1 MENNFMGFD
10 DFIYVVKVTEDGEEF
25 TYEYGN
31 PKHAL
36 IQLETEPSGKLFRYN
51 TVTKQEFEVK
61 GDELQALTAQYMA
74 DNGTQS

>member
-1 MENNFMGFD
+1 MNYMGFD

-51 TVTKQEFEVK
+51 LLTKEEFEVTS
-61 GDELQALTAQYMA
+61 DELKALTAQYMA
-74 DNGTQS
+74 ANATQS

>member
-1 MENNFMGFD
+1 MNYMGFD

-51 TVTKQEFEVK
+51 LLTKEEFEVTS
-61 GDELQALTAQYMA
+61 DELKALTAQYMA
-74 DNGTQS
+74 ANATQT

>member
-10 DFIYVVKVTEDGEEF
+10 DFISAVKVTEDGEQF

-36 IQLETEPSGKLFRYN
+36 FQLETEQSGKLFKYN
-51 TVTKQEFEVK
+51 TLTKEEFEIK
-61 GDELQALTAQYMA
+61 GNELQALTAQYIA
-74 DNGTQS
+74 VNGT

>member
-10 DFIYVVKVTEDGEEF
+10 DFIYVVKETEDGEEF

-36 IQLETEPSGKLFRYN
+36 FQLETEQSGKLFKYN
-51 TVTKQEFEVK
+51 TLTKEEFEIK
-61 GDELQALTAQYMA
+61 GDELQALIAQYMA
-74 DNGTQS
+74 VNGNQS

>member
-36 IQLETEPSGKLFRYN
+36 FQLETEQSGKLFKYN
-51 TVTKQEFEVK
+51 TLTKEEVEIK
-61 GDELQALTAQYMA
+61 GNELQALTAQYIA
-74 DNGTQS
+74 VNGT

>member
-10 DFIYVVKVTEDGEEF
+10 DFIYVVNVTEDGEDF
-25 TYEYGN
+25 TDEYGN

-36 IQLETEPSGKLFRYN
+36 IQLETELSGKLFRYN

-74 DNGTQS
+74 VNGTQS

>member
-1 MENNFMGFD
+1 MNYMGFD

-51 TVTKQEFEVK
+51 LLTKEEFEVTS
-61 GDELQALTAQYMA
+61 DELKASTAQYMVA
-74 DNGTQS
+74 NGTQS

>member
-36 IQLETEPSGKLFRYN
+36 IQLETELSGKLFRYN

-61 GDELQALTAQYMA
+61 GDELHALTAQYMA
-74 DNGTQS
+74 VNGTQS

>member
-1 MENNFMGFD
+1 MNYMGFD

-51 TVTKQEFEVK
+51 LLTKEEFEVTS
-61 GDELQALTAQYMA
+61 DELKALTAQYMVA
-74 DNGTQS
+74 NGTQS

>member
-10 DFIYVVKVTEDGEEF
+10 DFIYVVKVTKDGEEF

-36 IQLETEPSGKLFRYN
+36 IQLETELSGKLFRYN

-74 DNGTQS
+74 VNGTQS

>member
-36 IQLETEPSGKLFRYN
+36 FQLETEQSGKLFKYN
-51 TVTKQEFEVK
+51 TLTKEEFEIK

-74 DNGTQS
+74 VNGNQS

>member
-1 MENNFMGFD
+1 MGFD

-36 IQLETEPSGKLFRYN
+36 IQLEIEPSGKLFKYN
-51 TVTKQEFEVK
+51 TATKEEFEVK

-74 DNGTQS
+74 VNGAQS